1 LDLLHRGHH
10 PDQVAEALQV
20 SGATVF
26 NIKRRYLQEGLDAAL
41 VDKPRPGKPPS
52 IDGRMR
58 ARITALASAIL
69 PERMAAPRKRSKLEP
84 VREFI
89 DLILEADLQA
99 PRKQR
104 HTAHRIFC
112 RLREER
118 SSSEIAERT
127 VSQYVRQ
134 RKLELGL
141 SGREVC
147 VLQTYAWG
155 SEAQID

>member
-1 LDLLHRGHH
+1 
-10 PDQVAEALQV
+10 
-20 SGATVF
+20 
-26 NIKRRYLQEGLDAAL
+26 
-41 VDKPRPGKPPS
+41 
-52 IDGRMR
+52 MR

-69 PERMAAPRKRSKLEP
+69 PERMAAPRKRLKLEP

-127 VSQYVRQ
+127 VRWPFITSATALDVTSRFLLTCSGSLI
-134 RKLELGL
+134 LEPSFGWLARVTL
-141 SGREVC
+141 RSSIKASKTSRRFKSR
-147 VLQTYAWG
+147 VLKF
-155 SEAQID
+155 IM